1 MPRPLKIFMRGKRVA
16 LLQEILYRKGYPMQ
30 DQKGLFGVHTRDAVK
45 DIQKQ
50 HGLKPSG
57 QVDDELFQLIQQG
70 QSALTSEEKSAETSA
85 VDTPLP
91 LVNQQQFDALVRLLI
106 SKSLIKPGELE
117 AEMTKALPA
126 ILS

>member
-1 MPRPLKIFMRGKRVA
+1 MPRPLKIFMRGKRIA

-30 DQKGLFGVHTRDAVK
+30 DQKGVFGVHTRDAIK

-57 QVDDELFQLIQQG
+57 QVEDELFQLIQQG
-70 QSALTSEEKSAETSA
+70 QPALPTGKKSAEAPA
-85 VDTPLP
+85 VDAP
-91 LVNQQQFDALVRLLI
+91 LVNQQQFDALIRLLI
-106 SKSLIKPGELE
+106 SKGMIKSGELE